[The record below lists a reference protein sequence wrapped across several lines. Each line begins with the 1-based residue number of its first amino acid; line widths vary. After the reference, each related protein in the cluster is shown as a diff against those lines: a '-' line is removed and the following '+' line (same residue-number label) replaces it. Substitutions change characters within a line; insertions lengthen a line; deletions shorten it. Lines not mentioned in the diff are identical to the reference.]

1 VEQAPSATL
10 PFPPHLS
17 ALNPAARR
25 RQLPLV
31 TVHTV
36 RSLAD
41 HVGGA
46 IIGDGAESVIT
57 GISDLRSARP
67 DQVSFLANAKYEPD
81 ARASR
86 AAAILVSPKDA
97 PRFSFTRIVVESPSA
112 AFGKIS
118 ALFAPA
124 PIRDEP
130 GIHPSAVVAPDAVIG
145 EGVSIQ
151 AHAVIAAGVRIGAR
165 TVVGA
170 NCFIGGQTTIGDDT
184 RLYPLVTVR
193 ERSVIGAR
201 VIIHSG
207 AVIGS
212 DGFGY
217 NFDPKTGR
225 HVKIAHTGHVQ
236 IDDDAEIGANTTIDR
251 GRFGKTHIGEGVKI
265 DNLVQIAHN
274 ARLGDHVVM
283 AGQSGVGGSSSV
295 GNRVSI
301 GGQVAVA
308 DHFSVG
314 DDVIL
319 AGRTGVMSDIT
330 EPGTYFG
337 VPARPLGEAMR
348 TLTLYTKLSDLF
360 KRVKDLEKRADSKEP
375 KQL

>member
-1 VEQAPSATL
+1 VI
-10 PFPPHLS
+10 
-17 ALNPAARR
+17 
-25 RQLPLV
+25 
-31 TVHTV
+31 VHTV

-41 HVGGA
+41 HVGGT
-46 IIGDGAESVIT
+46 IIGDGAESVVT
-57 GISDLRSARP
+57 GINDLRSAQP
-67 DQVSFLANAKYEPD
+67 DQVSFLANAKYEPL
-81 ARASR
+81 AQASR
-86 AAAILVSPKDA
+86 AAAILVSPKDS

-124 PIRDEP
+124 AIHDEP
-130 GIHPSAVVAPDAVIG
+130 GIHPSAVVAPDAVLG

-151 AHAVIAAGVRIGAR
+151 ANAVIAAGVRLGAR
-165 TVVGA
+165 CVVGA
-170 NCFIGGQTTIGDDT
+170 NCFIGEQTTIGDDT

-217 NFDPKTGR
+217 DFDSKTGR

-265 DNLVQIAHN
+265 DNLVMIAHN
-274 ARLGDHVVM
+274 VVIGAHSIVVSQTGISGSTSLGRYVTL
-283 AGQSGVGGSSSV
+283 AGQVGLAG
-295 GNRVSI
+295 
-301 GGQVAVA
+301 
-308 DHFSVG
+308 HLTVG
-314 DDVIL
+314 DRATITAQSGLNKDVPAGAVL
-319 AGRTGVMSDIT
+319 AGHHAMPIRESLRV
-330 EPGTYFG
+330 
-337 VPARPLGEAMR
+337 EA
-348 TLTLYTKLSDLF
+348 LTRRLPELVERLKALEEKLRSL
-360 KRVKDLEKRADSKEP
+360 P
-375 KQL
+375 

>member
-1 VEQAPSATL
+1 MI
-10 PFPPHLS
+10 
-17 ALNPAARR
+17 
-25 RQLPLV
+25 
-31 TVHTV
+31 VHTV

-41 HVGGA
+41 HVGGT
-46 IIGDGAESVIT
+46 IIGDGAETIIT
-57 GISDLRSARP
+57 GISDLRSAQP
-67 DQVSFLANAKYEPD
+67 DQISFLGNAKYEAD

-97 PRFSFTRIVVESPSA
+97 PKLTGTRIVVESPSL

-124 PIRDEP
+124 PIRDEL

-151 AHAVIAAGVRIGAR
+151 ANAVISAGVRLGAR
-165 TVVGA
+165 SVVGA
-170 NCFIGGQTTIGDDT
+170 NCFVGQETSIGDDT
-184 RLYPLVTVR
+184 KLYPLVTVR

-217 NFDPKTGR
+217 DFDPKTGR
-225 HVKIAHTGHVQ
+225 HVKIAHTGFVQ

-251 GRFGKTHIGEGVKI
+251 GRFGKTHIGEGAKI

-274 ARLGDHVVM
+274 VTIGAHSIIVAQTGISGSTSLGRYVTL
-283 AGQSGVGGSSSV
+283 AGQVGLAG
-295 GNRVSI
+295 
-301 GGQVAVA
+301 
-308 DHFSVG
+308 HLTVG
-314 DDVIL
+314 DKATITAQAGLNKDVPPGAVL
-319 AGRTGVMSDIT
+319 AGHHAMPIRESLKI
-330 EPGTYFG
+330 
-337 VPARPLGEAMR
+337 EA
-348 TLTLYTKLSDLF
+348 LTRRLPELVERLKA
-360 KRVKDLEKRADSKEP
+360 LEEKVRELP
-375 KQL
+375 